1 MKANGNDCSTSSTAG
16 QFSSPAEKCR
26 KKLST
31 HGLNQN
37 LSSLG
42 CAAEY
47 ISLVL
52 LGMQVYA
59 MSSKLF
65 RKNLHNAEGKGESV
79 P

>member
-1 MKANGNDCSTSSTAG
+1 MEMIVPQVQLQASSAH
-16 QFSSPAEKCR
+16 QLRNAE
-26 KKLST
+26 KLST